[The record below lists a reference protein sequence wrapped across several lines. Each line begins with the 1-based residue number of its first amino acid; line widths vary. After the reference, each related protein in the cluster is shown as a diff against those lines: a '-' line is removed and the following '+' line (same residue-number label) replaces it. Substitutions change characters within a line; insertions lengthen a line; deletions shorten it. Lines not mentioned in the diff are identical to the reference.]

1 MSNKEYVFLEWS
13 MNEKPMRTSIHQPRT
28 VEPTTTELTTTEPP
42 NNMIKSNVSY
52 QMHKD
57 EYVPNAKTVDRE
69 KISDIMSQR
78 MPMAQFTMNPFIQSD
93 YLQDLDNQEKFLKP
107 LNSSY
112 TNEVQKEVQKEV
124 QLEHN

>member
-1 MSNKEYVFLEWS
+1 MSNNEYVFLEWS
-13 MNEKPMRTSIHQPRT
+13 MNEKPMRTSIHQLRT
-28 VEPTTTELTTTEPP
+28 VEPTTTEPP
-42 NNMIKSNVSY
+42 NNIIKSNVSY

-112 TNEVQKEVQKEV
+112 TNEVQKEVQ
-124 QLEHN
+124 LEHN